1 MSAFPDGSLPPQ
13 PADHAGPAPDR
24 PVPGRPVLD
33 HLGIATP
40 DLDQGSAP
48 YLALGLCAEGPDEE
62 VAHQGV
68 RVRAFRAGDTLIE
81 LLAPTRAESPVAT
94 FLERRG
100 PGLHHTAYRVSSLD
114 AEVARLSALGA
125 PFLGPAAAG
134 RAGTRVAFLHPRW
147 GGGTLIE
154 LVEHPHAA
162 PPESGAR

>member
-1 MSAFPDGSLPPQ
+1 MSASLPGPQ
-13 PADHAGPAPDR
+13 L
-24 PVPGRPVLD
+24 LD

-40 DLDQGSAP
+40 DLDAGSAP
-48 YLALGLCAEGPDEE
+48 YLALGLHAEGPDEE

-68 RVRAFRAGDTLIE
+68 RVRAFRVGDTLIE
-81 LLAPTRAESPVAT
+81 LLAPTRPDSAVAA

-100 PGLHHTAYRVSSLD
+100 PGLHHTAYRVPDLD

-125 PFLGPAAAG
+125 PFLGPVSAG

-147 GGGTLIE
+147 GQGTLIE

-162 PPESGAR
+162 PHTAPGTEGPAGS